1 MTRPTVIDTWET
13 ADRRQDL
20 AVMRS
25 LLAREVRLISPLTD
39 AFAFEGPDEVMAV
52 FESAFELLDDI
63 TIHKVTGADQDW
75 ALHGKAT
82 LGGHNLEE
90 VRWLHLNDEGRID
103 EVTLFIRPLAAAAE
117 LLARIGPKMAARG
130 LMGKRSAGAASF
142 LAGMPAAQLRMAE
155 GMIMPRLK

>member
-25 LLAREVRLISPLTD
+25 LLASEVRLISPLTD

-63 TIHKVTGADQDW
+63 TIHKVTGAGPCMARRPW
-75 ALHGKAT
+75 AAT
-82 LGGHNLEE
+82 TW
-90 VRWLHLNDEGRID
+90 R
-103 EVTLFIRPLAAAAE
+103 
-117 LLARIGPKMAARG
+117 
-130 LMGKRSAGAASF
+130 RSSGCTSTTRAGST
-142 LAGMPAAQLRMAE
+142 R
-155 GMIMPRLK
+155 